1 MAQSRAGFGN
11 QALVGCVRSKHSQQG
26 LNKGNII
33 LACAHGEIFV
43 IPKI

>member
-1 MAQSRAGFGN
+1 MAQSRVGFGN
-11 QALVGCVRSKHSQQG
+11 QALVGCVCSKHCQQG

-33 LACAHGEIFV
+33 LSCADGKILF